1 MTVAHRRTKGET
13 VDEDRVKGKTKQA
26 EGEVQETWGEA
37 KDKTRDLWDD
47 AKEALDRDDEDE
59 RAEREEE
66 IA

>member
-1 MTVAHRRTKGET
+1 
-13 VDEDRVKGKTKQA
+13 VDEDRVKGKTKRA

-47 AKEALDRDDEDE
+47 AKEALERDDEDE
-59 RAEREEE
+59 RAGREEE